1 MHVAGL
7 IRQVAGFM
15 GRRRR
20 LFALAAVLVALVVG
34 PLPLTGSV
42 EVLVLNAA
50 GLAWVGL
57 LLLRLM
63 GTGNKNRTTTKGR
76 KR

>member
-1 MHVAGL
+1 MNVWGL
-7 IRQVAGFM
+7 IRVAAGFIS
-15 GRRRR
+15 RRRR
-20 LFALAAVLVALVVG
+20 PFALAAVLVVLVG

-42 EVLVLNAA
+42 EVLALNAA

-57 LLLRLM
+57 LLLRLV

>member
-1 MHVAGL
+1 MNVWNL
-7 IRQVAGFM
+7 IRVVVGFM

-20 LFALAAVLVALVVG
+20 PFALAAVLLLLVG
-34 PLPLTGSV
+34 PLPLTGSG
-42 EVLVLNAA
+42 EVVVLNAA

-57 LLLRLM
+57 LLLRLV

>member
-1 MHVAGL
+1 MNVWNL
-7 IRQVAGFM
+7 IRVAVGFM

-20 LFALAAVLVALVVG
+20 PFALAAVLVVLVG
-34 PLPLTGSV
+34 PLPLTGNI
-42 EVLVLNAA
+42 EVFAVNAA

-57 LLLRLM
+57 LLLRLV
-63 GTGNKNRTTTKGR
+63 GAGNKNRTTTKGR

>member
-1 MHVAGL
+1 MNVWNL
-7 IRQVAGFM
+7 IRVAVGFM

-20 LFALAAVLVALVVG
+20 PFALAAVLVVLVG
-34 PLPLTGSV
+34 PLPLTGNI
-42 EVLVLNAA
+42 EVFAVNAA